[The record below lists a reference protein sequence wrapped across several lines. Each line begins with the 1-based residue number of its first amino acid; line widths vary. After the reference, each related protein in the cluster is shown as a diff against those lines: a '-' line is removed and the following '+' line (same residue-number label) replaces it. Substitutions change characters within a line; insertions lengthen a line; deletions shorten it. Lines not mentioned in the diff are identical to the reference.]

1 MLYDTAVGSAGI
13 IKRRTGIQ
21 INDDEIAY
29 IAFHLGSTIEA
40 QKQLNSKVKTVLYC
54 PAYYNIDKNLQAF
67 LNKHF
72 SDDVLVTNIV
82 TSERALGHLAGADL
96 IITTNPIAHAPAV
109 PVLHIGIAP
118 RDTDVPQVRAA
129 VERVQRDKRREKFR
143 RRLGEL
149 IKPELFATGEPL
161 RTREEI
167 IHAMSARLIELGYV
181 NEGFE
186 DDVLEREHLSS
197 TAFGAVA
204 VPHTMKPYA
213 NESSMSV
220 LVPEEPVA
228 WDGGT
233 VSLVIMLAFSRGQRA
248 TFNEIFDPLVS
259 ILIDPL
265 NVRELAGIRDYQAF
279 IDRLGDML
287 A

>member
-1 MLYDTAVGSAGI
+1 M
-13 IKRRTGIQ
+13 
-21 INDDEIAY
+21 
-29 IAFHLGSTIEA
+29 
-40 QKQLNSKVKTVLYC
+40 
-54 PAYYNIDKNLQAF
+54 
-67 LNKHF
+67 
-72 SDDVLVTNIV
+72 
-82 TSERALGHLAGADL
+82 
-96 IITTNPIAHAPAV
+96 
-109 PVLHIGIAP
+109 
-118 RDTDVPQVRAA
+118 
-129 VERVQRDKRREKFR
+129 
-143 RRLGEL
+143 
-149 IKPELFATGEPL
+149 

-220 LVPEEPVA
+220 LVPDEPVA
-228 WDGGT
+228 WGDGT

-248 TFNEIFDPLVS
+248 TFNELFDPLVS

>member
-1 MLYDTAVGSAGI
+1 
-13 IKRRTGIQ
+13 
-21 INDDEIAY
+21 
-29 IAFHLGSTIEA
+29 
-40 QKQLNSKVKTVLYC
+40 
-54 PAYYNIDKNLQAF
+54 
-67 LNKHF
+67 
-72 SDDVLVTNIV
+72 
-82 TSERALGHLAGADL
+82 
-96 IITTNPIAHAPAV
+96 
-109 PVLHIGIAP
+109 
-118 RDTDVPQVRAA
+118 
-129 VERVQRDKRREKFR
+129 
-143 RRLGEL
+143 
-149 IKPELFATGEPL
+149 
-161 RTREEI
+161 
-167 IHAMSARLIELGYV
+167 MSARLIELGYV
-181 NEGFE
+181 NEGLE

-220 LVPEEPVA
+220 LVPDEPVA
-228 WDGGT
+228 WGDGT

-248 TFNEIFDPLVS
+248 TFNELFDPLVS